1 MKALIFI
8 ALLTISS
15 AFAATADYSCQVRGY
30 RIDFFMTRDS
40 STTVWLTNTDHHHT
54 ITQGYVKVI
63 EVKGT
68 KSIYHFYGSN
78 GKLDLTFN
86 TEDTVNL
93 PAVMPAHIDTTAD
106 GFLLIERLQCYKQN

>member
-1 MKALIFI
+1 MKFIFFI
-8 ALLTISS
+8 LLSLSS

-30 RIDFFMTRDS
+30 RVDFFMTRDS
-40 STTVWLTNTDHHHT
+40 STSVRLTNTNYYHT
-54 ITQGYVKVI
+54 ITQGYVKFI
-63 EVKGT
+63 EVKGL

-86 TEDTVNL
+86 TEDTINL
-93 PAVMPAHIDTTAD
+93 PEIMPANINTTAD

>member
-1 MKALIFI
+1 MKTLILI
-8 ALLTISS
+8 ALMSFSS

-40 STTVWLTNTDHHHT
+40 STTVWLTNTDTYST
-54 ITQGYVKVI
+54 ISQGFVKSI
-63 EVKGT
+63 EAKGT

-86 TEDTVNL
+86 TQDTIDL
-93 PAVMPAHIDTTAD
+93 PDEMSALIDTTAD
-106 GFLLIERLQCYKQN
+106 GFLLIERLKCHKQD